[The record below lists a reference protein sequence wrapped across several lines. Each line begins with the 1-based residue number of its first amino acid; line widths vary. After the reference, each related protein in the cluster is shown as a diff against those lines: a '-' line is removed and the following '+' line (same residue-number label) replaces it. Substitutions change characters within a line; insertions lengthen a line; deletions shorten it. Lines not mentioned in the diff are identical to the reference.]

1 MNDPIIS
8 LRFHSPL
15 PGRDQIIMTV
25 RPILQIPMSGDQNR
39 PHVKL
44 VSEVTVDGKLTVT
57 AGASSK
63 LLMQFMS
70 HEAEVLL
77 HRIRAESDAI
87 MVGSNTIRIDNS
99 FLTVRHVPG
108 NNPIRVIPSSRADIS
123 PDANVLSDDSSTII
137 AVSESADPRLI
148 AVLEKKG
155 ATIEVCGKDRIDLS
169 LLLRRLRTE
178 YTVST
183 LMIEGGA
190 TLNGLMFSL
199 GLIDEIVLIHLPFIA
214 GGSDTPSLV
223 GGLATRSVED
233 LIRLDLTSHYLAGGN
248 LITEYQVRRE

>member
-1 MNDPIIS
+1 
-8 LRFHSPL
+8 
-15 PGRDQIIMTV
+15 
-25 RPILQIPMSGDQNR
+25 MSGDQIR
-39 PHVKL
+39 PHIVL

-57 AGASSK
+57 KGASSK

-108 NNPIRVIPSSRADIS
+108 KNPIRVIPSSRADIS
-123 PDANVLSDDSSTII
+123 PDANVFSDDAPTII
-137 AVSESADPRLI
+137 AVSESADAQLVETLRQ
-148 AVLEKKG
+148 KK
-155 ATIEVCGKDRIDLS
+155 AIIEVAGKDQIDLT
-169 LLLRRLRTE
+169 LLMKRLWSE
-178 YTVST
+178 YNIKN

-190 TLNGLMFSL
+190 TLNGQMFSL

-214 GGSDTPSLV
+214 GGTDTPSLV
-223 GGLATRSVED
+223 GGLAARSVDD
-233 LIRLDLTSHYLAGGN
+233 LIRVDLKANYLAGEN
-248 LITEYQVRRE
+248 LITEYTVRHQ

>member
-1 MNDPIIS
+1 
-8 LRFHSPL
+8 
-15 PGRDQIIMTV
+15 
-25 RPILQIPMSGDQNR
+25 MSGDQNR
-39 PHVKL
+39 PHVVL

-57 AGASSK
+57 KGASSK

-87 MVGSNTIRIDNS
+87 MVGANTIRIDNS

-108 NNPIRVIPSSRADIS
+108 RNPIRVIPSSRGEIS
-123 PDANVLSDDSSTII
+123 PDANIFSDDSPTII
-137 AVSESADPRLI
+137 AVSAAADPGRI
-148 AVLEKKG
+148 EVLKKKG
-155 ATIEVCGKDRIDLS
+155 AIIEVVGNDKVDLS
-169 LLLRRLRTE
+169 LLLNRLASGHGIRH
-178 YTVST
+178 

-190 TLNGLMFSL
+190 TLNGQMFSL

-214 GGSDTPSLV
+214 GGTDTPSLV

-233 LIRLDLTSHYLAGGN
+233 LIRLELKKNYLAGEN
-248 LITEYQVRRE
+248 LITEYIVRKSQDK